1 MIILKTNIVQKA
13 SLEFR
18 LRKINEMR
26 NYLFDEI
33 KHNDSMS
40 RKYKR
45 TCSYLNYVEHLLILV
60 SAITGCVSISAF
72 ASLID
77 IPVGITSSVAAI
89 NICAIIAG
97 IK

>member
-26 NYLFDEI
+26 NSLFDEI

-40 RKYKR
+40 WKYKR
-45 TCSYLNYVEHLLILV
+45 TCWYLNYVEHL
-60 SAITGCVSISAF
+60 F
-72 ASLID
+72 
-77 IPVGITSSVAAI
+77 
-89 NICAIIAG
+89 
-97 IK
+97 

>member
-26 NYLFDEI
+26 NYLFDGI

-45 TCSYLNYVEHLLILV
+45 TCWYLNYVEHL
-60 SAITGCVSISAF
+60 F
-72 ASLID
+72 
-77 IPVGITSSVAAI
+77 
-89 NICAIIAG
+89 
-97 IK
+97 